1 MKLKETANVMG
12 SLDYKERFK
21 AEYWQLKI
29 RLEKLRKFNLRIKAG
44 RMMNEMLCQESDKID
59 RVPKHDCPDWLLGDQ
74 QRVMEDYL
82 DILEE
87 RAIIE
92 NIDLGEEDK

>member
-1 MKLKETANVMG
+1 MKLKETANEMV

-29 RLEKLRKFNLRIKAG
+29 RLENLRKFNLRIKAG
-44 RMMNEMLCQESDKID
+44 RMMNEMLCQESDKIG
-59 RVPKHDCPDWLLGDQ
+59 RVPKHDCPDWLLSDQ

>member
-1 MKLKETANVMG
+1 MRLKETANAMV

-29 RLEKLRKFNLRIKAG
+29 RLENLRKFNLRIKAG
-44 RMMNEMLCQESDKID
+44 RMMNEMLCAESDK
-59 RVPKHDCPDWLLGDQ
+59 VPKHDCPDWLLSDQ

>member
-1 MKLKETANVMG
+1 MKLKETANAMV

-29 RLEKLRKFNLRIKAG
+29 RLENLRKFNLRIKAG
-44 RMMNEMLCQESDKID
+44 RMMNEELCGESDKFD
-59 RVPKHDCPDWLLGDQ
+59 RIPKHDCPDWLLSDQ
-74 QRVMEDYL
+74 QKVMENYL

-92 NIDLGEEDK
+92 NIDLGEEK

>member
-1 MKLKETANVMG
+1 MKFKETANAMV

-29 RLEKLRKFNLRIKAG
+29 RLENLRKFNLRIKAG
-44 RMMNEMLCQESDKID
+44 RMMNEMLCQESDKIG
-59 RVPKHDCPDWLLGDQ
+59 RVPKHDCPDWLLSDQ

-92 NIDLGEEDK
+92 NIDLGEEK

>member
-1 MKLKETANVMG
+1 MKLKETANAMV

-29 RLEKLRKFNLRIKAG
+29 RLENLRKFNLRIKAG
-44 RMMNEMLCQESDKID
+44 RIMNEMLID
-59 RVPKHDCPDWLLGDQ
+59 RVPKNGCPDWLLSDQ
-74 QRVMEDYL
+74 QRVMENYL

-92 NIDLGEEDK
+92 NIDLGEEEK

>member
-1 MKLKETANVMG
+1 MKFKETANAMV

-44 RMMNEMLCQESDKID
+44 RMMNEMLCKDD
-59 RVPKHDCPDWLLGDQ
+59 RVPKHDCPDWLLDDQ
-74 QRVMEDYL
+74 QRVMENYL

-92 NIDLGEEDK
+92 NIDLGEEEK